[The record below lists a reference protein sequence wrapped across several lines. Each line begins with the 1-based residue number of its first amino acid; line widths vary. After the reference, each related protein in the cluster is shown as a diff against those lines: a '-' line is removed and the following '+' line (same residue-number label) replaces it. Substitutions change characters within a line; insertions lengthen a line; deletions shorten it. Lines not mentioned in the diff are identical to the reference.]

1 MENKRIVCLKSSPVR
16 RKARYVM
23 YWMQMFKR
31 VENNHAL
38 CFAIAQANELK
49 LPLLVYEGLKYY
61 YPYACDRI
69 HQFILENS
77 LELKERFRERGIRY
91 LFHLERQVKERY
103 PTVLRLAEKAAVLV
117 TDDFPAFIIP
127 RHNARVA
134 EQIDIPFFAVDSN
147 GIIPLREFNKQ
158 EYAARTIRP
167 KIRQFL
173 PDHLKPMKE
182 LSIDKDSSKLKVDWP
197 DTLLPRQSIEKWV
210 AECAI
215 NHKIKPSI
223 FFRGGRTEAY
233 RHLEKFLDHRL
244 DNYAQNRNDPSVQW
258 TSNLSPYLHFGMISP
273 LEVALRVKAR
283 GRNELST
290 EAFLEELIV
299 RRELSYNFTRF
310 SSDYESLLALPRWV
324 QENLSR
330 HARDHRPFVYSLKE
344 FEAARTHDPIWNAC
358 QQELLTVGK
367 IHGYMRMY
375 WGKKIIEWSRTYVEA
390 LETMIFLNN
399 QYGLDGRNPNSW
411 TGILWCF
418 GLHDRPWG
426 ARPVY
431 GTIRSMSG
439 ENLKRKVDV
448 EGYIARVKQGMM
460 KP

>member
-16 RKARYVM
+16 QKARYVM

-38 CFAIAQANELK
+38 NFAIAQANELK

-77 LELKERFRERGIRY
+77 IELKKGFQARGIRY
-91 LFHLERQVKERY
+91 LFHLERQSKERY
-103 PTVLRLAEKAAVLV
+103 PTVLHLAKAAAMLV

-127 RHNARVA
+127 RHNDRVA
-134 EQIDIPFFAVDSN
+134 RTIDIPFFAVDSN
-147 GIIPLREFNKQ
+147 GIVPLREFTKQ

-167 KIRQFL
+167 KIRRLL
-173 PDHLKPMKE
+173 PDHLKPMEK
-182 LSIDKDSSKLKVDWP
+182 LSIDKDSSKLRVDWQ
-197 DTLLPRQSIEKWV
+197 DTPLLRQTIEKWV

-215 NHKIKPSI
+215 NHAIKPSI
-223 FFRGGRTEAY
+223 FFKGGGSEAH
-233 RHLEKFLDHRL
+233 RHLKEFLDHKL
-244 DNYAQNRNDPSVQW
+244 ENYAQTRNDPSVRG

-273 LEVALRVKAR
+273 LEVALKAKKA

-310 SSDYESLLALPRWV
+310 SGDYETLMALPRWV

-330 HARDHRPFVYSLKE
+330 HACDRRPNTYSLKE
-344 FEAARTHDPIWNAC
+344 FEEARTHDPIWNAC
-358 QQELLTVGK
+358 QQELLTEGK

-375 WGKKIIEWSRTYVEA
+375 WGKKILEWSRTYAEA
-390 LETMIFLNN
+390 LKTMIFLNN

-426 ARPVY
+426 SRPVY

-448 EGYIARVKQGMM
+448 EGYIARVKV
-460 KP
+460 KPE